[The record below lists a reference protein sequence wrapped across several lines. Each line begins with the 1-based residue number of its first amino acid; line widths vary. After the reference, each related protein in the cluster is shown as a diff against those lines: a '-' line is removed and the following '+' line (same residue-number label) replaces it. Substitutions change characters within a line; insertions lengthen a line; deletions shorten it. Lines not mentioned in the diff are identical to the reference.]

1 MPRTPPDV
9 VMAYAPARCVILFPH
24 LGEDAVDNHITPV
37 DKFDLPIGRQTI
49 ELQRIVYES
58 GGMPQLRLRIRE
70 GKRFTVID
78 IDPDSAERW
87 GHAMIA
93 WAAAEKA

>member
-1 MPRTPPDV
+1 
-9 VMAYAPARCVILFPH
+9 
-24 LGEDAVDNHITPV
+24 VDDHITPV
-37 DKFDLPIGRQTI
+37 DKFILPIGRQAI
-49 ELQRIVYES
+49 ELQRIVYEA

-87 GHAMIA
+87 GRAMIA
-93 WAAAEKA
+93 WAASEKA

>member
-1 MPRTPPDV
+1 
-9 VMAYAPARCVILFPH
+9 MAH
-24 LGEDAVDNHITPV
+24 DITPIDTFV
-37 DKFDLPIGRQTI
+37 LPIGRQAI
-49 ELQRIVYES
+49 ELQHIVYES

-78 IDPDSAERW
+78 IDPDSADHW
-87 GHAMIA
+87 GRAMVA

>member
-1 MPRTPPDV
+1 
-9 VMAYAPARCVILFPH
+9 MAN
-24 LGEDAVDNHITPV
+24 DITPIDAFV
-37 DKFDLPIGRQTI
+37 LPIGRQAI

-78 IDPDSAERW
+78 IDPGSAERW
-87 GHAMIA
+87 GRAMVA
-93 WAAAEKA
+93 WAVAEKA

>member
-1 MPRTPPDV
+1 V
-9 VMAYAPARCVILFPH
+9 A
-24 LGEDAVDNHITPV
+24 NQITPI
-37 DKFDLPIGRQTI
+37 DAFTLPIGRQAI
-49 ELQRIVYES
+49 ELQHIVYEA

-78 IDPDSAERW
+78 IDPDSAEHW
-87 GHAMIA
+87 GRAMIA

>member
-1 MPRTPPDV
+1 M
-9 VMAYAPARCVILFPH
+9 
-24 LGEDAVDNHITPV
+24 DNDITPV
-37 DKFDLPIGRQTI
+37 DKFVLPIGRQEI

-78 IDPDSAERW
+78 VDPDSAAHWGQAMLDWAER
-87 GHAMIA
+87 
-93 WAAAEKA
+93 ERR

>member
-1 MPRTPPDV
+1 
-9 VMAYAPARCVILFPH
+9 MA
-24 LGEDAVDNHITPV
+24 NNITPIDAFV
-37 DKFDLPIGRQTI
+37 LPIGRQAI
-49 ELQRIVYES
+49 ELQRIVYEA

-93 WAAAEKA
+93 WAAAEKT

>member
-1 MPRTPPDV
+1 
-9 VMAYAPARCVILFPH
+9 
-24 LGEDAVDNHITPV
+24 VDNQITPV
-37 DKFDLPIGRQTI
+37 DKFILPIGRQTI

-78 IDPDSAERW
+78 IDPDSAEHW
-87 GHAMIA
+87 GRAMIA